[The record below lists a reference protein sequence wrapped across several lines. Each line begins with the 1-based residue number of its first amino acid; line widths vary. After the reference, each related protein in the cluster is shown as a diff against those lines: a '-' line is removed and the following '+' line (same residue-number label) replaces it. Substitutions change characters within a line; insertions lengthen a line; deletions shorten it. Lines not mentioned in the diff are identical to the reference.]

1 ETLPKRG
8 YRFIAPVSR
17 AVTTAVPEAA
27 ATSAPVRTEVGNGFT
42 PATAPVAV
50 PQAAARYRIRRS
62 VAAIVAILV
71 ARIAL
76 GAWYFF
82 NRRSE
87 SAWSQIRIVP
97 LNGLPREGDAA
108 FSPDG
113 NQVAFDWAGEK
124 GGDAHIYISQIGA
137 TDSPRQLNSTAVGA
151 FEFAPVWSP

>member
-1 ETLPKRG
+1 
-8 YRFIAPVSR
+8 
-17 AVTTAVPEAA
+17 AA

-71 ARIAL
+71 AGIAL

-151 FEFAPVWSP
+151 FEFAPVWSPDGRYIAFYRFNGKEQSLAIFV